1 MFRFLNPQAP
11 ALATIHS
18 PSATFHSSLASFHP
32 LTSLRVET
40 SVGARRLRDSVCTVL
55 DASVV
60 SYFAVRFLRLS

>member
-18 PSATFHSSLASFHP
+18 PSATFHP